1 MNNNGSNED
10 NVVDLNEKKQEL
22 QESQT
27 QKPQIGEPQIQQLPT
42 HIQGQCGNC
51 GYKLSLPFPIM
62 PIFNHQVASSV
73 VIPHSKG
80 IECRKCGIYHNIA
93 VIGFNVQLAIVPME
107 RLPQNNEESLIVPV
121 HGKLPGPQ

>member
-1 MNNNGSNED
+1 MD
-10 NVVDLNEKKQEL
+10 NEKDQL
-22 QESQT
+22 V
-27 QKPQIGEPQIQQLPT
+27 GEDKEPTENNKLSEPVELPT
-42 HIQGQCGNC
+42 HIQGQCSRC
-51 GYKLSLPFPIM
+51 GWKISLPFPIM

-80 IECRKCGIYHNIA
+80 ITCIKCGTYHNIA

-107 RLPQNNEESLIVPV
+107 QLPNNNEESRIIPF